1 MVIAISFATNFTR
14 PIINLISASK
24 NISKG
29 LLDAQVPEIDADEEF
44 KLLNKNFNSMIDRL
58 KKQQDKLLAS
68 ERHLAWETV
77 ARKLAHEIKNPLTPI
92 QLSIDRLRERYSK
105 KIGIEKKD
113 FENYLQTI
121 NRQIKD
127 IEKLVNEFSNF
138 ARMPS
143 PVFKKIK
150 INEVIKRALDFLK
163 ASLRSEI
170 LYKENSKN
178 LTVKGD
184 QEQLYRVFIN
194 LIKNSEESILEKVS
208 KNPKYKGKIGIE
220 INENKDYIVVSLHD
234 NGSGMS
240 DTKKALTPYYTTKKK
255 GTGLGLP
262 IVSKI
267 ISEHSGEFSI
277 KNQKKNGVK
286 VELSFL
292 KN

>member
-1 MVIAISFATNFTR
+1 M
-14 PIINLISASK
+14 
-24 NISKG
+24 
-29 LLDAQVPEIDADEEF
+29 
-44 KLLNKNFNSMIDRL
+44 
-58 KKQQDKLLAS
+58 
-68 ERHLAWETV
+68 
-77 ARKLAHEIKNPLTPI
+77 
-92 QLSIDRLRERYSK
+92 Y
-105 KIGIEKKD
+105 
-113 FENYLQTI
+113 
-121 NRQIKD
+121 
-127 IEKLVNEFSNF
+127 
-138 ARMPS
+138 
-143 PVFKKIK
+143 
-150 INEVIKRALDFLK
+150 K
-163 ASLRSEI
+163 A
-170 LYKENSKN
+170 NSKN

-208 KNPKYKGKIGIE
+208 KNPKYKGKIDIE